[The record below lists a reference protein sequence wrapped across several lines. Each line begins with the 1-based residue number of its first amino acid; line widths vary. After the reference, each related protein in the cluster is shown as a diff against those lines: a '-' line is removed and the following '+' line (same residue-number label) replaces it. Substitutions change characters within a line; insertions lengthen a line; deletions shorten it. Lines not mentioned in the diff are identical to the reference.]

1 MSEQG
6 SLERQLKKARL
17 ESAYE
22 SHQVSATRV
31 ASRAIGRSVRMPW
44 EIAEN
49 FLGMPS
55 LPSPFEKGGCLIAAS
70 SKVPASVDPAKPAPA
85 RLESLRLAGVKIPK
99 TMGPSWDQKLS
110 EAREAALAKWLGILE
125 RYPDDFG
132 LAIAVERDRQSGRA
146 SDLKA
151 SLQDVFAQKASATVS
166 GRAGPLARY
175 IKHCISRQ
183 EQPFPVVEA
192 GVYAFLQD
200 YAARE
205 APTCARSFLSSLAFA
220 KYTVSLKVQDEIFS
234 PRVRGLSSK
243 LYLDKRKTQQKPPL
257 KVDHVRK
264 LEAIATGSI
273 PMEPPDRVA
282 AGFFLWA
289 LFARARFSD
298 AQAAGALQCDL
309 SETSDGTVGYLE
321 AAIERSKTS
330 FSLERKVRY
339 LHMFAPIE
347 GIGEVAWGVPWFE
360 FCGQHGP
367 PRGSG
372 RPLLPSPLSGGGWQ
386 TSPLN
391 VDSAAKWLRYLLIR
405 AGCERSSVE
414 VLGTHS
420 LKATTLSWCAKFGLD
435 RATRA
440 ALGYHSKGR
449 DGTELIYGRD
459 NMAKPVRDLQEVL
472 LQVVLGKFDPDATRS
487 GYFLKRGGPP
497 GGEAIPQEEVL
508 SESSSE
514 ASEDAE
520 GLDHEAA
527 ENAAD
532 ELGRQ
537 WEPDQ
542 GLREELTSVPL
553 FRNLETRFIHAAASE
568 EGDKFRCGRNIST
581 RYSRLS
587 SVPRI
592 LFPLC
597 RNCCPPKRE

>member
-1 MSEQG
+1 MSEQD

-17 ESAYE
+17 QSAYE
-22 SHQVSATRV
+22 GHQVSATRV
-31 ASRAIGRSVRMPW
+31 ASHAIGRSVRMPW
-44 EIAEN
+44 EIADN

-85 RLESLRLAGVKIPK
+85 RLETLRLAGVKITK

-125 RYPDDFG
+125 RYPDEFG
-132 LAIAVERDRQSGRA
+132 LAVAVERDRQSGRA

-175 IKHCISRQ
+175 IKHRISCQ
-183 EQPFPVVEA
+183 EQPFPVAEA

-200 YAARE
+200 YASGE
-205 APTCARSFLSSLAFA
+205 APTFARSFLSSLAFA
-220 KYTVSLKVQDEIFS
+220 KYTVSLKVPDEIFS

-273 PMEPPDRVA
+273 EMSPPDRVA

-309 SETSDGTVGYLE
+309 SETADGTVGYLE

-347 GIGEVAWGVPWFE
+347 GIGEVAWGVSWFE
-360 FCGQHGP
+360 FCKQHGP

-405 AGCERSSVE
+405 AGCDRSSVE
-414 VLGTHS
+414 ALGTHS

-459 NMAKPVRDLQEVL
+459 NMAKPVRDMQEVL
-472 LQVVLGKFDPDATRS
+472 LQVALGQFDPDATRS

-520 GLDHEAA
+520 GVNHEAA

-537 WEPDQ
+537 WEPDP
-542 GLREELTSVPL
+542 GLREELASVPL
-553 FRNLETRFIHAAASE
+553 FRNNETRFIHAAASE
-568 EGDKFRCGRNIST
+568 EGDKFRCGRSIST